1 MRLFEII
8 FYSIDEGYFAPETS
22 WIVEANDLAEVMN
35 RCDELNKR
43 FKGGM
48 FSARVVSSMK
58 LDDLTM
64 DKIIEELEYL

>member
-8 FYSIDEGYFAPETS
+8 FYSINEGCLTPETN
-22 WIVEANDLAEVMN
+22 WIVEANDLEEVMN
-35 RCDELNKR
+35 KCHELNKH

-48 FSARVVSSMK
+48 FSARFVSSMK
-58 LDDLTM
+58 LDDLTI

>member
-1 MRLFEII
+1 MRLFEIT
-8 FYSIDEGYFAPETS
+8 FYSIDEGCLIPETS
-22 WIVEANDLAEVMN
+22 WIVEANNLEKVMN

-58 LDDLTM
+58 LEDLTM

>member
-8 FYSIDEGYFAPETS
+8 FYSIDEGCLIPETS
-22 WIVEANDLAEVMN
+22 WIVEANNLEEVMN

-48 FSARVVSSMK
+48 FSARVVSSIK
-58 LDDLTM
+58 LDDFTM